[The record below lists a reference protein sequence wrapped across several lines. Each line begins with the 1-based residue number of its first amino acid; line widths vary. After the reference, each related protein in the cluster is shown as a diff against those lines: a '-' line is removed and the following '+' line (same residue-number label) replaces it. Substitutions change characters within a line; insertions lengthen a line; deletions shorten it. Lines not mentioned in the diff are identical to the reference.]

1 MLGII
6 AEGGASRT
14 VYSAGVLDA
23 LLNQGVVADYFI
35 GVSASIAF
43 GVSYCSLQEGR
54 NRELISKYMWTPK
67 YSGVRHMLDRN
78 NKSFYNLDYV
88 YGEVPQKLLP
98 FDFDA
103 FANFKGKCISVMT
116 DLETGEACYPDTPR
130 DDINFTYLRAS
141 CALPLLFPPI
151 EINGRKYMD
160 GGIADSLPFERA
172 IADGCDKLIIIST
185 RERGYRKK
193 PEPAQKLI
201 KMAYGKYT
209 QFCEMM
215 ESRAERYNKDA
226 EKLEQLRASGKA
238 FVFYPKKELLIHRT
252 ENDPAKLMRLYDHG
266 YRHAQWAAE
275 SLQKYLSK

>member
-1 MLGII
+1 
-6 AEGGASRT
+6 
-14 VYSAGVLDA
+14 
-23 LLNQGVVADYFI
+23 
-35 GVSASIAF
+35 
-43 GVSYCSLQEGR
+43 
-54 NRELISKYMWTPK
+54 
-67 YSGVRHMLDRN
+67 
-78 NKSFYNLDYV
+78 
-88 YGEVPQKLLP
+88 
-98 FDFDA
+98 
-103 FANFKGKCISVMT
+103 
-116 DLETGEACYPDTPR
+116 
-130 DDINFTYLRAS
+130 
-141 CALPLLFPPI
+141 
-151 EINGRKYMD
+151 MD
-160 GGIADSLPFERA
+160 GGIADSLPFEKA

>member
-1 MLGII
+1 MAQKNTGTKI
-6 AEGGASRT
+6 S
-14 VYSAGVLDA
+14 
-23 LLNQGVVADYFI
+23 
-35 GVSASIAF
+35 
-43 GVSYCSLQEGR
+43 
-54 NRELISKYMWTPK
+54 ELAK
-67 YSGVRHMLDRN
+67 
-78 NKSFYNLDYV
+78 
-88 YGEVPQKLLP
+88 
-98 FDFDA
+98 
-103 FANFKGKCISVMT
+103 NFKLKNKEVIDILEENGVTGKT
-116 DLETGEACYPDTPR
+116 HTATLEKHEMNVFLESITKKNEAS
-130 DDINFTYLRAS
+130 NEELAAFW
-141 CALPLLFPPI
+141 
-151 EINGRKYMD
+151 N
-160 GGIADSLPFERA
+160 
-172 IADGCDKLIIIST
+172 
-185 RERGYRKK
+185 RKK